1 MRKIS
6 LTILIFLFSLVAI
19 AGPYNIAPAAKVTA
33 SGYKDENSRPENVT
47 DGKIKIYNK
56 HEWASNA
63 VMPYWEQL
71 PFPWI
76 KLEWQTAQKISKIIL
91 YDRPEIGSH
100 IEGGD
105 LIFSDGSKISVLE
118 IPDNGEPKVVEFK
131 EKTIKWVEFR
141 ANDAQ
146 GSYVG
151 LSEFE
156 VYPSCTQ
163 YKDYVSW
170 VDPYI
175 ETTKGRYFF
184 FITGRQPFGM
194 IGAAP
199 LTRNRNQYGG
209 GYNYNS
215 TEVLGFP
222 QVHNWV
228 VAGLTFM
235 PTTGNVNPSL
245 GEKKWKSDFSHDD
258 EIVQPGY
265 HRIFLKDYGV
275 WVEQTTTD
283 RVSFYKMT
291 YTKDIEAQLMFNLG
305 GYLANTTMIN
315 AKVKKLNHNKIEGSF
330 DTYGRHWGG
339 PESVQIYFAAEFEK
353 PFSSLDGW
361 VEDEKFTDVKELT
374 GSGKLTRR
382 NEREAYSNLDAPTSG
397 VRAIYNVK
405 AGDNLQLKMAV
416 SYISTENAW
425 ENLEAE
431 CNHWDFDKVKDNARN
446 EWNEWLGK
454 IDVKGGTFAQK
465 TKFYTDL
472 WHVLMGRA
480 KIDDVN
486 GQYPDRTQGGKR
498 FHNFTLGVTPVTRT
512 LPKGKDGKSLYHMY
526 NSDAFWLTQWN
537 LNILW
542 GLAWPEVMDDI
553 SASLIQ
559 YADNGKLIPR
569 GPAGGGYTYI
579 MSGSPATNLLV
590 STYTKGLMTKV
601 NPEHAFEK
609 IAWNHEPGGM
619 MGISDFYIKNGY
631 QPGNAGM
638 TLESAFQDWALSQ
651 MAKGLGKKKEMD
663 YFKKR
668 SEGWDKLFND
678 SLKLILPKDEKG
690 NWLHKDPLKSAG
702 WIEANAWQ
710 ATWSVSHQLRKL
722 AKLMGG
728 NDSMSQKLNYA
739 FEKSVPQDFVFGYGA
754 GYVSYANQPGCSNAH
769 VFNWAGKPWL
779 TQYWVR
785 KVKEQAYGAITPDNG
800 YGGHDEDQGQM
811 GGVSAL
817 MAIGLFD
824 VRGTAALE
832 PTYEITS
839 PVFDEITIK
848 LDNRYY
854 PGKEF
859 KIRTYNNSAEN
870 MYIKKAALNGRP
882 LNNFWFRHKDFIK
895 GGTLDLWLDNKPNKQ
910 WGIKNYPD
918 N

>member
-1 MRKIS
+1 MNR
-6 LTILIFLFSLVAI
+6 ILLIAI
-19 AGPYNIAPAAKVTA
+19 ALLCTIAAAAGPHNIAQTANVTS
-33 SGYKDENSRPENVT
+33 SGYKDGNSHPENII
-47 DGKIKIYNK
+47 DGKIKIFNK
-56 HEWASNA
+56 HEWASDA
-63 VMPYWEQL
+63 IMPYWEQL

-76 KLEWQTAQKISKIIL
+76 KLEWDVEQKISKIIL
-91 YDRPEIGSH
+91 YDRPDLDSH
-100 IEGGD
+100 IAGGD
-105 LIFSDGSKISVLE
+105 LLFSDGSKIGVLG
-118 IPDNGEPKVVEFK
+118 IPNDGEPKVIEFD
-131 EKTIKWVEFR
+131 EKIVKWVEFR
-141 ANDAQ
+141 VNDAQ

-151 LSEFE
+151 LSEME
-156 VYPSCTQ
+156 VYPSYSQ
-163 YKDYVSW
+163 YTDYVSW

-235 PTTGNVNPSL
+235 PTSGTVDPSL
-245 GEKKWKSDFSHDD
+245 GEKNWKSDFTHDD

-265 HRIFLKDYGV
+265 HRIYLKDYRI
-275 WVEQTTTD
+275 WVEQTATD
-283 RVSFYKMT
+283 RVSFYKLT
-291 YTKDIEAQLMFNLG
+291 YTEDMEAQLMFNLG
-305 GYLANTTMIN
+305 GYLASTTMVN
-315 AKVKKLNHNKIEGSF
+315 AKVKRISNTKIEGSF

-339 PESVQIYFAAEFEK
+339 PENIQIYFAAEFEK
-353 PFSSLDGW
+353 PFTSLDGW
-361 VEDEKFTDVKELT
+361 AGDEKYTDIDDFT
-374 GSGKLTRR
+374 GSDQLTRR
-382 NEREAYSNLDAPTSG
+382 NEKEAYSYLDSPPSG
-397 VRAIYNVK
+397 VRAHYTVK
-405 AGDNLQLKMAV
+405 AGEELKVKMAISYV
-416 SYISTENAW
+416 SAANAW
-425 ENLEAE
+425 ENLRSE
-431 CNHWDFDKVKDNARN
+431 CDHWAFDEVKESSRD
-446 EWNEWLGK
+446 EWNDWLGR
-454 IDVKGGTFAQK
+454 IDVKGGTSAQRI
-465 TKFYTDL
+465 KFYTDL
-472 WHVLMGRA
+472 WHTLMGRA

-486 GQYPDRTQGGKR
+486 GQYPDRTQGGER
-498 FHNFTLGVTPVTRT
+498 FYSYTLGVNPVTRT

-559 YADNGKLIPR
+559 YADNGKLLPR

-579 MSGSPATNLLV
+579 MSGSPATNLIV

-601 NPEHAFEK
+601 KPEHAFEK
-609 IAWNHEPGGM
+609 VFWNHQPGGM
-619 MGISDFYIKNGY
+619 MGISDFYIEHGY

-638 TLESAFQDWALSQ
+638 TLESAFQDWSLAQ
-651 MAKGLGKKKEMD
+651 MAEGLGKKAEKQYLD
-663 YFKKR
+663 KR
-668 SEGWDKLFND
+668 SQGWDNLFND
-678 SLKLILPKDEKG
+678 SLKLIMPKDEQG
-690 NWLHKDPLKSAG
+690 NWIHKDPLEGAG

-722 AKLMGG
+722 SQLMGG
-728 NDSMSQKLNYA
+728 DEEMSEKLNHA
-739 FEKSVPQDFVFGYGA
+739 FEQSTQQDFIFGYSK

-769 VFNWAGKPWL
+769 VFSWAGKPWL

-785 KVKEQAYGAITPDNG
+785 RVKEQAYGAITPDNG

-824 VRGTAALE
+824 VRGTAALD

-839 PVFDEITIK
+839 PIFDEITIK
-848 LDNRYY
+848 LNSTYY
-854 PGKEF
+854 PGKAF
-859 KIRTYNNSAEN
+859 RIVTKNNAAEN
-870 MYIKKAALNGRP
+870 MYIQEATLNGKP
-882 LNNFWFRHKDFIK
+882 LNNFWFRHADFVK
-895 GGTLDLWLDNKPNKQ
+895 GGILELSLGDKPNKQ
-910 WGIKNYPD
+910 WGVGNYPD
-918 N
+918 